1 MADGPTIAESL
12 YDALTGAV
20 PAGDPVYLDV
30 PLPNDAARGL
40 AAAKGLT
47 PGFET
52 ARMYTGPAPDVELE
66 RVYGVTTFE
75 LGLTRPPRV
84 EAHASCTGV
93 AHVPHRRGSRRR

>member
-1 MADGPTIAESL
+1 MYS
-12 YDALTGAV
+12 ALTSAV

-40 AAAKGLT
+40 ATAKGLT

-52 ARMYTGPAPDVELE
+52 ARVCPGEPPDMELD

-75 LGLTRPPRV
+75 LG
-84 EAHASCTGV
+84 
-93 AHVPHRRGSRRR
+93 